1 MTGFDETVPPDLDP
15 DTDATAAKEVDDN
28 VLPADGDDG
37 PQSSEATGASS
48 RNASTDGT
56 T

>member
-15 DTDATAAKEVDDN
+15 DTDATAAEEVDDN
-28 VLPADGDDG
+28 VLPPDDDDG
-37 PQSSEATGASS
+37 PQSSDETGASS
-48 RNASTDGT
+48 RSASADGT